1 MAGDDADLCCAFI
14 IKALDDG
21 ARRTAVTK
29 DDGGLSI
36 DLGIDLPERSLEA
49 EVVGVVSHELSVCF
63 GDGIH
68 RTDGLCFRGNV
79 IQKGDDIELVGD
91 GHIQPVAGGEGIPQY
106 FSEVVLGD
114 LDEVV
119 APGDGQLVK

>member
-1 MAGDDADLCCAFI
+1 MSGDDADLCCAFI
-14 IKALDDG
+14 IKALDNG
-21 ARRTAVTK
+21 ARCTAVTE

-36 DLGIDLPERSLEA
+36 DLSIDLSERALEA
-49 EVVGVVSHELSVCF
+49 EVVGVVSHELPVRP

-91 GHIQPVAGGEGIPQY
+91 GHIQPVVGGKGILQY